1 MINNPSVNA
10 RDMCSITGSGR
21 SLEKEMTTH
30 SSILAWEIPWIEEPG
45 ELQSIK
51 GQDKTDHAD
60 TPLIYLNLSSFF
72 RNIG

>member
-1 MINNPSVNA
+1 
-10 RDMCSITGSGR
+10 
-21 SLEKEMTTH
+21 MTTH